1 LFFIRVPAQTGYRTL
16 TQNEAPPKNQTEGY
30 YPAGVTSA
38 AALTRGVTRWY
49 VYDGLGSKIAE
60 LDDNNNM
67 TSSGQCDVYGA
78 PRAGTQQGVAA
89 TSGQGYVGSLGHMT
103 DQSTGGLIYMQARFY
118 DPSLGRFVCEDPGF
132 NGANW
137 YVYAKDNP
145 VNAADC
151 DGKSDVN
158 VTQILG
164 CITTLFVSFLFSPF
178 ARGVFLAVAAV
189 LLLPELP
196 LLCGIAAGPTGAAGA
211 VDALVWGIY
220 ASFKMAADGLQR
232 SYDSYGPIGVVG
244 EVLGLIMD
252 YGATLE
258 LYSDTMDA
266 VDSGD

>member
-1 LFFIRVPAQTGYRTL
+1 
-16 TQNEAPPKNQTEGY
+16 
-30 YPAGVTSA
+30 
-38 AALTRGVTRWY
+38 
-49 VYDGLGSKIAE
+49 
-60 LDDNNNM
+60 
-67 TSSGQCDVYGA
+67 
-78 PRAGTQQGVAA
+78 
-89 TSGQGYVGSLGHMT
+89 MT
-103 DQSTGGLIYMQARFY
+103 DASTGGLIYIQARYY
-118 DPSLGRFVCEDPGF
+118 DPGVGRFVSEDPGF

-164 CITTLFVSFLFSPF
+164 CITTLFVSFSLSPF
-178 ARGVFLAVAAV
+178 ARGVFLAVAA
-189 LLLPELP
+189 
-196 LLCGIAAGPTGAAGA
+196 GPTGAAGA
-211 VDALVWGIY
+211 ADALVWGIY